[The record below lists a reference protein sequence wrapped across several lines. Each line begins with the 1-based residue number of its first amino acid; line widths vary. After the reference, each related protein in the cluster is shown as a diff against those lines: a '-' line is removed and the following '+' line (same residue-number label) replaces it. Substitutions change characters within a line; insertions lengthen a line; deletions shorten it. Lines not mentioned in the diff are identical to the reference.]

1 MAGIDSRNE
10 KRAAVSRLTP
20 RNRPAEMV
28 MPERL
33 VPGISASAW
42 PSPIPAA
49 LSTGSRCSSRCASS
63 ASVAVPVARPWWRCT
78 LVPAR
83 AAGTSSAPPSSSPGA
98 TAGAAPGGRERAY
111 SSAAIMITVVS
122 TSQTEA
128 RRGRAVCSSAQSWSR
143 NPTTAAG
150 TEARASSPS
159 SRRRVAAS
167 PGPRRPGATRQST
180 NAHRSLAK

>member
-1 MAGIDSRNE
+1 
-10 KRAAVSRLTP
+10 
-20 RNRPAEMV
+20 MV

-33 VPGISASAW
+33 VPGISARAW
-42 PSPIPAA
+42 PRPMPVA
-49 LSTGSRCSSRCASS
+49 LATGSRCSSCWASGG
-63 ASVAVPVARPWWRCT
+63 SVTVPGPRPWCRCT

-83 AAGTSSAPPSSSPGA
+83 PAGASSSPPSSSPGA
-98 TAGAAPGGRERAY
+98 EAGAGRARRERSY

-122 TSQTEA
+122 TSQTDA
-128 RRGRAVCSSAQSWSR
+128 RRGRAVCWSAQSWSR
-143 NPTTAAG
+143 NPTAAAG

-167 PGPRRPGATRQST
+167 SGPSRPGATRQST